1 MKIKTWLL
9 LSYFIV
15 MLLPLGAAYGL
26 FAWINSYHQDRH
38 IAEYMDSWVELNAV
52 QSLLNDPSL
61 YRPDA
66 DWSKVEELATD
77 QLSITLYTH
86 SGYMLYS
93 SNPIGSLTFT
103 PREKLYKDFFELRQT
118 FGRYMYKEPVFE
130 GTAIAGIYKVEW
142 IREDWVTG
150 VEKRTWFVTAIFGA
164 FFILLFGIVAM
175 LVNRKLNKPLHLL
188 MGQMNSFAKG
198 NPVQPMPKRKD
209 EIGELA
215 GSFESMRA
223 ELEEANRKLAAEQQQ
238 REFMIASISH
248 DLKTPLTSI
257 RAYAEALEAGSITA
271 REQQEYHDIII
282 AKSNYMRQ
290 MLDDLLMYTL
300 LQSSTYEMERVLVD
314 GEEFFEMLVSGYETL
329 CDEKQIDLRVS
340 CDVTGEYTVSSKQLM
355 RVVDNIMSN
364 AITHTEPGGTIGL
377 AAVQAGKTPDWCFD
391 FVEQALEKDEGV
403 FLIVQNEGMGL
414 AEEEMAHVFNP
425 LYQADQARTKAGE
438 RGTGLGL
445 SITKQIMEK
454 HGGTVRMVSVRD
466 TGTAVICWL
475 PQRKGEEENEL
486 DEKNRIN

>member
-26 FAWINSYHQDRH
+26 FAWINSYHHDRH
-38 IAEYMDSWVELNAV
+38 VTEYMDSRVELNAV
-52 QSLLNDPSL
+52 QSLLTDPSL

-86 SGYMLYS
+86 SGFMLYS
-93 SNPIGSLTFT
+93 SNPIKLASASFT
-103 PREKLYKDFFELRQT
+103 EKDKLYKDFYNLRQT
-118 FGRYMYKEPVFE
+118 FNRYTYKEPVFS
-130 GTAIAGIYKVEW
+130 GTAIAGIYEIEW
-142 IREDWVTG
+142 IRDEWVTG
-150 VEKRTWFVTAIFGA
+150 VEERTWFVTGIFAA
-164 FFILLFGIVAM
+164 FFILLFGIVTL
-175 LVNRKLNKPLHLL
+175 LVNRKLNKPLYLL
-188 MGQMNSFAKG
+188 MGQMDSFAKG
-198 NPVQPMPKRKD
+198 RPVQSMAKRKD

-215 GSFESMRA
+215 ESFETMRK
-223 ELEEANRKLAAEQQQ
+223 ELDMAKRKLAAEQQQ

-257 RAYAEALEAGSITA
+257 RAYAEALQAGSSTV
-271 REQQEYHDIII
+271 RDQQEYHDIII

-300 LQSSTYEMERVLVD
+300 LQSSTYEMELVPVD

-329 CDEKQIDLRVS
+329 CDEKQIDLSVM
-340 CDVTGEYTVSSKQLM
+340 CDVIGEYTVNSKQLT
-355 RVVDNIMSN
+355 RVVDNLMSN
-364 AITHTEPGGTIGL
+364 AIAHTEPGGTIGL
-377 AAVQAGKTPDWCFD
+377 AAVQTGKIPDWCFD
-391 FVEQALEKDEGV
+391 FVKLALGKKEGM
-403 FLIVQNEGMGL
+403 FLIVQNMGTGL
-414 AEEEMAHVFNP
+414 AEEEMEHVFNP

-445 SITKQIMEK
+445 SITKQIIEK
-454 HGGTVRMVSVRD
+454 HNGTVQMVSVRD
-466 TGTAVICWL
+466 IGTAVICWL
-475 PQRKGEEENEL
+475 PQRKGEEVQ
-486 DEKNRIN
+486 